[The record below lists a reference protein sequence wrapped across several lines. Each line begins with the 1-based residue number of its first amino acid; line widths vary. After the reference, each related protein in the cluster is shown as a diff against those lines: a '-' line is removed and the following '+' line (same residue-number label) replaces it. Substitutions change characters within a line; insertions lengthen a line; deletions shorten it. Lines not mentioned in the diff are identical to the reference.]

1 MIVYL
6 LKSIACLLLLLLV
19 HRVLL
24 QREVLHRFNRFFL
37 LFSVVIS
44 FLIPLYTIE
53 VPEEIV
59 ATPVELISEPVY
71 FEAANQDFNQDQV
84 STAVP
89 ESQFNWEYLLIGVY
103 SLISLIFLV
112 RFIRNIKILVNQIQ
126 RNVKVVY
133 RDQTLVLLKEESL
146 PYSFLKYIFVA
157 ETDLENGK
165 FTDAVFDHER
175 THIEEKH
182 SWDILFI
189 EALMVPLWF
198 HPGLYW
204 AKAMIKLNHE
214 FIADAVALRSTPLEK
229 YESQLLAMMLSEQK
243 YGLASSLN
251 FSLTKK
257 RFEMM
262 KRKTMSSN
270 TWIKVFTLV
279 PILGALVYFFSE
291 RVTAKADDAIQ
302 ESEVYV
308 NTANQK
314 YLEPIDFDLTFT
326 LKPEGVIQF
335 KNQNYDLDAVK
346 KLISETKNSL
356 DAIKIN
362 LVTFSGISMGD
373 LSDFQ
378 AVLRNLDIRRIHY
391 VQVGNDS
398 EGEKYEEAESFQLV
412 NQDQSNGSIKVNHE
426 EKEKYYRNASFFV
439 ENEAGDLIAKYYSQ
453 LSESEKSHLMPPMK
467 APAKRQPSNSEFE
480 SWKNSENFA
489 LWFDGKVIPNSQ
501 LDNMSPSDVA
511 FFFNSFV
518 HLNARSER
526 FPQEHQVSLYS
537 DEAYENTFGAK
548 SGKGNPL
555 DKDDKFYMYPADNR
569 INFGKP
575 WVKNTKDP
583 VAEQKVETQDKW
595 PPGVKAAQIKND
607 LESYIDAN
615 SVYEKLRNQAPHF
628 VKRSKAEQEKLT
640 EMFSE
645 LGSMYF
651 QVAFHDK
658 PKVKR
663 PVRPFAPYMKLESDG
678 EVYYKKAID
687 LTAEELS
694 KLPPPP
700 PPPTPEERVES
711 YKKVSYQYELMR
723 NKGRNDAF
731 LSMEERNTLFLM
743 YNELQEQFLYMGAP
757 ERRQVKMVN
766 FPYYRVEENGKI
778 VFKVVSELTPEQRAL
793 NNC

>member
-37 LFSVVIS
+37 LFSVVVS

-53 VPEEIV
+53 VAPIV
-59 ATPVELISEPVY
+59 EMPAAVISQEYVPELISQSYPAEPVVY
-71 FEAANQDFNQDQV
+71 TEVEQA
-84 STAVP
+84 
-89 ESQFNWEYLLIGVY
+89 QFNWEYLLIGVY
-103 SLISLIFLV
+103 SLISLIFLF

-204 AKAMIKLNHE
+204 AKATIKLNHE

-270 TWIKVFTLV
+270 SWIKLV
-279 PILGALVYFFSE
+279 VLIPILGVLVYFFSD
-291 RVTAKADDAIQ
+291 RVTAKADDAIS

-326 LKPEGVIQF
+326 LKPDGVIQF
-335 KNQNYDLDAVK
+335 KNENYDLDGVK
-346 KLISETKNSL
+346 ELISETKNSL
-356 DAIKIN
+356 DAVKIN
-362 LVTFSGISMGD
+362 LITESGISMGE

-378 AVLRNLDIRRIHY
+378 SVLRELDIRRIHY

-439 ENEAGDLIAKYYSQ
+439 ENEAGDLIAKTYSE
-453 LSESEKSHLMPPMK
+453 LSESVKASLMLPLKTPSK
-467 APAKRQPSNSEFE
+467 KQPSSSDFDAWKKSED
-480 SWKNSENFA
+480 FA
-489 LWFDGKVIPNSQ
+489 LWLDGKVIPNSQ
-501 LDNMSPSDVA
+501 LEQMSPADIVYVFS
-511 FFFNSFV
+511 SFV

-526 FPQEHQVSLYS
+526 FPQEHQVHLYS
-537 DEAYENTFGAK
+537 DEAYENTYGAK
-548 SGKGNPL
+548 SDFGVPL
-555 DKDDKFYMYPADNR
+555 AKDDKLYIYPADRR
-569 INFGKP
+569 INHGKP
-575 WVKNTKDP
+575 WVKKEKAPAVD
-583 VAEQKVETQDKW
+583 QKKETSSKW
-595 PPGVKAAQIKND
+595 PPAVRVNKIQEHLQAYK
-607 LESYIDAN
+607 DAM
-615 SVYEKLRNQAPHF
+615 SIYDELRNQAPHF
-628 VKRSKAEQEKLT
+628 VKRGKVEQDKLT
-640 EMFSE
+640 EMFSD
-645 LGSMYF
+645 LGSMYSQISF
-651 QVAFHDK
+651 NDK
-658 PKVKR
+658 PKFG
-663 PVRPFAPYMKLESDG
+663 PPAHPYEPYIKLESKG
-678 EVYYKKAID
+678 ETYYKLKKD
-687 LTAEELS
+687 LTAEDLS
-694 KLPPPP
+694 QLPT
-700 PPPTPEERVES
+700 PPTQREQVVA
-711 YKKVSYQYELMR
+711 YKKLFLQYELKR
-723 NKGRNDAF
+723 NEGRNDANK
-731 LSMEERNTLFLM
+731 SAEEREMMFQM
-743 YNELQEQFLYMGAP
+743 YNDLQEKFLAMDAP

-766 FPYYRVEENGKI
+766 FRYYRVEENGEI
-778 VFKVVSELTPEQRAL
+778 VFKAISELSPEQRAL